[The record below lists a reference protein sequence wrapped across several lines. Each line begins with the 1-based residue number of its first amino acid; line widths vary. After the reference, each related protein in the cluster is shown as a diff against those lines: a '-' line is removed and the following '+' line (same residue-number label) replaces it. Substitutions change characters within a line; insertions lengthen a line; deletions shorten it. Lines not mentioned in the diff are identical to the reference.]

1 MIVGIGDELVKAVLD
16 TKPGAA
22 LADQAGYQ
30 KAIGLAGATNA
41 GQGYVDLTGLRTS
54 LEALAASSHTSA
66 DYDANI
72 KPYLE
77 PITSLAWSV
86 SVNDGIANGR
96 WVLVVK

>member
-1 MIVGIGDELVKAVLD
+1 MIVGIGDGFVKAVLD
-16 TKPGAA
+16 TKAGTA

-30 KAIGLAGATNA
+30 QAIGLAGATNA
-41 GQGYVDLTGLRTS
+41 GQGYIDMTGLRTG
-54 LEALAASSHTSA
+54 LEALAASSHSSA

-77 PITSLAWSV
+77 PISSMAWSV
-86 SVNDGIANGR
+86 SVNDGVANGR